1 VDRRRSDVFATDAL
15 KQSWRRTDWFGAI
28 VLSRVLTRQKHQQ
41 RGIDVAHATDAKAAV
56 RVRPKE
62 EFNFFQDQRVRSI
75 FYQLLTAGVFGWLV
89 WYLIGNTAHN
99 LEVRGMNTGFGFWN
113 VSAGF
118 DTDFKLI
125 NYTPGVGTYGRIFWI
140 GALNTLL
147 VSFMA
152 IILSTVLGFF
162 IGVLRLSNNWLVS
175 KVALVYVEVF
185 RNIPLLIQI
194 IFWFIG
200 VFSLLPL
207 VKSTIDLSFGAG
219 RLLLN
224 NRGLYM
230 ATPIPGDLFWMTLV
244 AFAVAVVGAII
255 YRRRARKIQDATGE
269 QTRTLPQSLA
279 AIILLPLIV
288 FFATGMP
295 LEWDVPALKGFNF
308 TGGTSVPPAFLALLV
323 ALTIYHAASFA
334 ESVRAGI
341 LSVNRGQTDA
351 AMSIGLKPGKV
362 MGLVIIPQAMPA
374 IVPPMISNWMDTV
387 KNSSL
392 AIAIGYSDI
401 VSLFMQTALN
411 QAGYAVEMVGL
422 TMAFYMFISLTIS
435 FFLNIYNKRVQLV
448 ER

>member
-1 VDRRRSDVFATDAL
+1 MTRDTTQKESA
-15 KQSWRRTDWFGAI
+15 
-28 VLSRVLTRQKHQQ
+28 RVPK
-41 RGIDVAHATDAKAAV
+41 

-62 EFNFFQDQRVRSI
+62 KFNFFQDQRVRSVL
-75 FYQLLTAGVFGWLV
+75 YQLLTAGLVGWVV
-89 WYLIGNTAHN
+89 WYLVSNTAYN

-125 NYTPGVGTYGRIFWI
+125 EYTPGVGTFGRIFWI
-140 GALNTLL
+140 GALNTLF
-147 VSFMA
+147 VSFLA
-152 IILSTVLGFF
+152 IIASTVLGFF
-162 IGVLRLSNNWLVS
+162 IGVLRLSNNWLVA
-175 KVALVYVEVF
+175 KVALAYVEIF
-185 RNIPLLIQI
+185 RNVPLLIQI
-194 IFWFIG
+194 IFWFVG
-200 VFSLLPL
+200 VFALLPM
-207 VKSTIDLSFGAG
+207 VKDTLDLSFGAG
-219 RLLLN
+219 SVLLN

-244 AFAVAVVGAII
+244 ALAVAIVGAIL
-255 YRRRARKIQDATGE
+255 YRRRARKLQDQTGV
-269 QTRTLPQSLA
+269 QTKTLLPSLA
-279 AIILLPLIV
+279 AIILLPLMV

-295 LEWDVPALKGFNF
+295 LEWDVPVLTGFNF
-308 TGGTSVPPAFLALLV
+308 VGGTSVPPAFLALLV
-323 ALTIYHAASFA
+323 ALSINHAATFA

-362 MGLVIIPQAMPA
+362 MSLVIIPQAMPA

-401 VSLFMQTALN
+401 VALFMQTALN

-422 TMAFYMFISLTIS
+422 TMAFYMVISLTIS